1 MAYLNKLFVVIA
13 PLSFYKIL
21 NLFDWLHLDPLLLI
35 VKLDYLNQF
44 SSQFLNVVDIKR
56 SH

>member
-13 PLSFYKIL
+13 PLSFYKIM